1 MVSGAGGGDE
11 NDDRGWH
18 TGHGGQGSW
27 VLVTFC
33 FLIKLLITQV
43 YTLGENSSG
52 CALTIYNGVSFT
64 RTGTRIREI
73 TDISLI
79 KISIAGP
86 AVSLSGSPTVSP
98 VIAAL

>member
-1 MVSGAGGGDE
+1 MWCVGEG
-11 NDDRGWH
+11 

-52 CALTIYNGVSFT
+52 CALTI
-64 RTGTRIREI
+64 
-73 TDISLI
+73 
-79 KISIAGP
+79 GP
-86 AVSLSGSPTVSP
+86 LFCM
-98 VIAAL
+98 